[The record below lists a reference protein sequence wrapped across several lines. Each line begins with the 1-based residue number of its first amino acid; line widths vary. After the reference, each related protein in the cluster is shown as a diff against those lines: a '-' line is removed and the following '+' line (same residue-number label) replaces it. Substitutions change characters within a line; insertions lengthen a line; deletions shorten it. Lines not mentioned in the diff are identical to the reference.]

1 MSLDRLAETLL
12 AIENGGNQ
20 ESLKT
25 LLHVAHQVKG
35 SAATVGLNRPAKLAH
50 LMEDLLQNLV
60 NSGGVLSAEATDA
73 LLKCT
78 DKLRQYLD
86 NLKKGRSE
94 PDGFGQVA
102 SELLASQA
110 VDPPLPDPLGP
121 RRGSGVRGRGQSQQS
136 EYPASSQRSAP
147 ARPPSSRPSVTSVPN
162 GRRERRAWHHRANS
176 AAAWRPPAPA
186 GSPCLI
192 GHVRFQPR
200 LPMAGLKGQLVY
212 NKLANL
218 GEVCYFDPPP
228 QQLDEL
234 DVLEYVSFGLVS
246 DKPGDFVRQGLKIA
260 GVEELMVELLSGDKL
275 ETPDASAVS
284 RAADPRPASGCRTYP
299 AGTAGPKAVGPGPTG
314 MAPSIAVAKQEAPDR
329 GNGAATR
336 GRSLPTDGPRAP
348 TETLRVDIEQL
359 DELMNLSGQLVI
371 SKARFAQFGDKL
383 KTLRVQTVDAGD
395 DAAPHRPRTIGR
407 RG

>member
-1 MSLDRLAETLL
+1 M
-12 AIENGGNQ
+12 AITAQLRRCVE
-20 ESLKT
+20 
-25 LLHVAHQVKG
+25 
-35 SAATVGLNRPAKLAH
+35 AA
-50 LMEDLLQNLV
+50 
-60 NSGGVLSAEATDA
+60 
-73 LLKCT
+73 
-78 DKLRQYLD
+78 
-86 NLKKGRSE
+86 
-94 PDGFGQVA
+94 
-102 SELLASQA
+102 
-110 VDPPLPDPLGP
+110 
-121 RRGSGVRGRGQSQQS
+121 
-136 EYPASSQRSAP
+136 
-147 ARPPSSRPSVTSVPN
+147 
-162 GRRERRAWHHRANS
+162 
-176 AAAWRPPAPA
+176 APA

-192 GHVRFQPR
+192 GLVRFQPR

-260 GVEELMVELLSGDKL
+260 GVEELTVELLAGDKL

-314 MAPSIAVAKQEAPDR
+314 MAPSIACGQAGGPRSRQWR
-329 GNGAATR
+329 SRTR
-336 GRSLPTDGPRAP
+336 PKPSHRQTRAP

-383 KTLRVQTVDAGD
+383 KTLL
-395 DAAPHRPRTIGR
+395 RPSGGCR
-407 RG
+407 R